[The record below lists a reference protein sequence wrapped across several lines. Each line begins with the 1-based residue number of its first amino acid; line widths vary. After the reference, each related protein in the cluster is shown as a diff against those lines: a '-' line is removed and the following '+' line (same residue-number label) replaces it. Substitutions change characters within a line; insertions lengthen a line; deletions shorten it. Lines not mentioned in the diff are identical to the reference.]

1 MLTCIS
7 IMEKLESEGLD
18 FTRLAIQ
25 QAFTHLFTRASSS
38 IFATHS
44 AELAPRMQILWHPK
58 MTMQSN

>member
-1 MLTCIS
+1 
-7 IMEKLESEGLD
+7 MEKLESEGLD

-25 QAFTHLFTRASSS
+25 QAFTHLFTRASSF

-44 AELAPRMQILWHPK
+44 AKLAPRIQILWHPK

>member
-1 MLTCIS
+1 
-7 IMEKLESEGLD
+7 MEKPESEGLD

-25 QAFTHLFTRASSS
+25 QAFTHLFTRASSF